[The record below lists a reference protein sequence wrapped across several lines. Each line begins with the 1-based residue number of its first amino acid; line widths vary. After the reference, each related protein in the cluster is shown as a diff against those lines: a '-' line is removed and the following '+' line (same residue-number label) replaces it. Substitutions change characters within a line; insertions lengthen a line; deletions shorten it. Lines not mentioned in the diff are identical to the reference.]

1 MKGTLSYLKF
11 SRKCY
16 EVVDCP
22 KKRERH
28 LHKNPPITY
37 WNDLRGALRCRHIP
51 SSYKRKS
58 MDKLQGLHQKNLSVE
73 EYWQKMAIYIKM
85 AGINEDN
92 YTTMSR
98 FLSGLKPYRDLND
111 FIQLSIK
118 V

>member
-1 MKGTLSYLKF
+1 
-11 SRKCY
+11 
-16 EVVDCP
+16 
-22 KKRERH
+22 
-28 LHKNPPITY
+28 
-37 WNDLRGALRCRHIP
+37 
-51 SSYKRKS
+51 

-118 V
+118 VWENNQVKSKVHTLYLMTRMSSKEGKNI